1 MELAYAQRRPAQ
13 QLEVNKTPW
22 NSERCS
28 LLRHGTLLTQLHAP
42 SSNMPTHEVTV
53 FCTGPL
59 PKVPGSAT
67 GSWAPSCLHP
77 PRFLFPQ
84 ILLISLIFRVSIWLG
99 ASLWRTYLNSEA
111 SQTGCMDH
119 AYKASQMQTLVK
131 AMIIWQLFYGYDH
144 MTTFLSLSDFY

>member
-42 SSNMPTHEVTV
+42 SSNMPTHEVTL

-67 GSWAPSCLHP
+67 GSLLGSELPSSASIPLP
-77 PRFLFPQ
+77 PKFF
-84 ILLISLIFRVSIWLG
+84 
-99 ASLWRTYLNSEA
+99 
-111 SQTGCMDH
+111 
-119 AYKASQMQTLVK
+119 
-131 AMIIWQLFYGYDH
+131 
-144 MTTFLSLSDFY
+144 